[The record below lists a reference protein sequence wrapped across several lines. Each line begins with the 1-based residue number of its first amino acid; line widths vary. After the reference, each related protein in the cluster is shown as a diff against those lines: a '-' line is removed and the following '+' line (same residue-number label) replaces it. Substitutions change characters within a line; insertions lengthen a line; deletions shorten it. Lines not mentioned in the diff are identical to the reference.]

1 MNVMDLRLY
10 QRDTLLFF
18 EPNKVYVVVSGS
30 ILMKNHER
38 NIMLPQTAAKFSDGD
53 ILNFHQEGSDVF
65 YSVETWFL
73 CQVDTEVAVF
83 EKPFFEELWKDLFQ
97 SQSRLIEKSVLQCA
111 NDMFSKLNDLTLTTL
126 VYELFEIRVFKK
138 GQIIMEQSKSAPTNQ
153 DYRQFYQI

>member
-1 MNVMDLRLY
+1 MDLRLY

-53 ILNFHQEGSDVF
+53 ILNFHQEGSEVF

-83 EKPFFEELWKDLFQ
+83 DKAFFEELWKDLFQ
-97 SQSRLIEKSVLQCA
+97 SQSRLIEKSVL
-111 NDMFSKLNDLTLTTL
+111 
-126 VYELFEIRVFKK
+126 
-138 GQIIMEQSKSAPTNQ
+138 
-153 DYRQFYQI
+153 